1 MSKNQIIQNK
11 LPPYSK
17 EIEEAVLGAMMLETH
32 SVALGISKLFEDIFY
47 IESNKVVFRAIRS
60 LYDRN
65 LPPDMLNVMREVS
78 KSPGENWAHYISTI
92 TKHVVSSANI
102 ESHIA
107 VLQEDYLGRETIRIC
122 GQAFADGFNKVTD
135 VWENLQ
141 SVEIGLEKAQEAV
154 LGGQQKDIAYY
165 CGKMM
170 DSHVQAKTTGI
181 IGIKTGL
188 RSLDEKISGLVA
200 PDLIVIAAR
209 PGQGKTALALSI
221 TYNTSVLNQI
231 PCAWFSLE
239 MDGEQLVRRLAS
251 IDTGIF
257 HEKLRNGHTDEHE
270 SKQFYKSSQ
279 KISSCPIYIEDKVSI
294 NIRDIKTRAYLLK
307 RKHGIGYIVVDY
319 LQLMKGVDEKNK
331 SRENIV
337 SEISRELKCLAKE
350 LGIPVIALSQLSREV
365 EKRADKMPQL
375 SDLRESGSIEQDAD
389 EVMFIMRPEYYKFT
403 EPVNI
408 GGTEYAV
415 SGLAIISTEKNR
427 HGSTGYVALNF
438 SGPTMKFSDYNSFIP
453 VNEREWF

>member
-1 MSKNQIIQNK
+1 MSKNQIITDK
-11 LPPYSK
+11 LPPHSK
-17 EIEEAVLGAMMLETH
+17 EIEFAVLGAMMLQTD
-32 SVALGISKLFEDIFY
+32 SVALGLSKLFEDVFY
-47 IESNKVVFRAIRS
+47 VESNKVVFRAIRS
-60 LYDRN
+60 IYDRN
-65 LPPDMLNVMREVS
+65 LPPDMLNVLREVS
-78 KSPGENWAHYISTI
+78 KSPAEPNWGYYLTTI
-92 TKHVVSSANI
+92 TQHVTSSANI

-122 GQAFADGFNKVTD
+122 GHAFAEGFNPVTD

-165 CGKMM
+165 CDKMI
-170 DSHVQAKTTGI
+170 DSHVQAKTTGT

-188 RSLDEKISGLVA
+188 KSLDEKISGLVS

-221 TYNTSVLNQI
+221 TYNTSVLNKI

-251 IDTGIF
+251 IDTGVF

-270 SKQFYKSSQ
+270 AKQFYNSSK
-279 KISSCPIYIEDKVSI
+279 KIASCPIYIEDKASI
-294 NIRDIKTRAYLLK
+294 NVRDIKTRAYLLK
-307 RKHGIGYIVVDY
+307 RKYGIGYIVVDY

-337 SEISRELKCLAKE
+337 SEISRELKCLAKD

-408 GGTEYAV
+408 GGNEYAV
-415 SGLAIISTEKNR
+415 PGLAIVSTEKNR

-438 SGPTMKFSDYNSFIP
+438 SGPTMRFSDYGTYSN
-453 VNEREWF
+453 NEKWF

>member
-1 MSKNQIIQNK
+1 MSKMPIIDK
-11 LPPYSK
+11 LPPYSQD
-17 EIEEAVLGAMMLETH
+17 IESAVLGAMMLEPLC
-32 SVALGISKLFEDIFY
+32 VALGLSRLFEEVFY
-47 IESNKVVFRAIRS
+47 IDSNKVVFRAIRK
-60 LYDRN
+60 LYDENRSIDQ
-65 LPPDMLNVMREVS
+65 LGVFEEIRKD
-78 KSPGENWAHYISTI
+78 KSSENWALFLTGI
-92 TKHVVSSANI
+92 TKHVVSSASI
-102 ESHIA
+102 ESHIIK
-107 VLQEDYLGRETIRIC
+107 LHEYYLSRETIRVC
-122 GQAFADGFNKVTD
+122 SKGFSDAFDFSTD
-135 VWENLQ
+135 VWDNLQ
-141 SVEIGLEKAQEAV
+141 SVETGLEKAQEHV
-154 LGGQQKDIAYY
+154 LGGQTKNLSYY
-165 CGKMM
+165 TTKMI
-170 DSHVQAKTTGI
+170 DSHIQAKTTGVV
-181 IGIKTGL
+181 GIKTGIKA
-188 RSLDEKISGLVA
+188 LDNQISGLVS

-209 PGQGKTALALSI
+209 PGQGKTAIALSI
-221 TYNTSVLNQI
+221 THNTSVLGDI

-239 MDGEQLVRRLAS
+239 MDGEQIVRRLAS
-251 IDTGIF
+251 IDTGID
-257 HEKLRNGHTDEHE
+257 HSKLRNGFTSDQEF
-270 SKQFYKSSQ
+270 KQFQNSAL
-279 KISSCPIYIEDKVSI
+279 KISSRPIYIEDNASI
-294 NIRDIKTRAYLLK
+294 NVRDIKTRAYLLK